1 VATSIDVYG
10 CRIELQNNSNNPLS
24 GFANPISNTIFNIS
38 NFSSVNSFYPSWVTT
53 SNTFN
58 NYPAGLRKVKIQ
70 HGGEDGEGW
79 LGHYGIRIK
88 GTTLKVLPKIT
99 VNQNP
104 SLIFLS
110 PP

>member
-1 VATSIDVYG
+1 VVG
-10 CRIELQNNSNNPLS
+10 NENSNVKTPFKNKAQSEL
-24 GFANPISNTIFNIS
+24 FRQF
-38 NFSSVNSFYPSWVTT
+38 VNSFYPSWVTT